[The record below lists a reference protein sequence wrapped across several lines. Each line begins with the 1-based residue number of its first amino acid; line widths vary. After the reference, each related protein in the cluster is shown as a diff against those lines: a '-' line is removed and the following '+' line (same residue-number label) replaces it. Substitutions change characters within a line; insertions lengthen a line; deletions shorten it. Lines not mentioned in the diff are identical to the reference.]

1 LSGAGPYFVALPQW
15 AAARGATREERVPMI
30 LMTVTGLVLLV
41 GIALTLWW
49 GGTGYKTWE
58 PALDVDAERTS
69 RSPAE
74 DRGPSVRTTVLRYL
88 RGVGIAL
95 VGGFWAG
102 ALVTGPFVRLI
113 MRLLAVTAGD
123 DAQGRLTEADE
134 VVGSI
139 DIDGTIGLVI
149 FGGILP
155 GLLSGA
161 IYVVFRRWMPRG
173 QLGGVVFGAL
183 HLVVAATR
191 VDPLR
196 PDNPDFDLLG
206 PGWLAVAAFG
216 LASVFHGMAVVAIA
230 NRYSHV
236 FPPAATTRVA
246 RTRAVLPLVL
256 PALLLIPAF
265 FLVIAIV
272 VGLAV
277 TLVASQIEPIVRFAR
292 SRGAL
297 LAGRIAVVLLAAALL
312 PGTIIGV
319 RDVIVRDDDAA
330 TSRQAG

>member
-1 LSGAGPYFVALPQW
+1 
-15 AAARGATREERVPMI
+15 MI

-230 NRYSHV
+230 NRYSHNI
-236 FPPAATTRVA
+236 PPAASA
-246 RTRAVLPLVL
+246 RTRAVVPLIL

-265 FLVIAIV
+265 VLLVNIA
-272 VGLAV
+272 VGFVITIAG
-277 TLVASQIEPIVRFAR
+277 SRIEPVVRFVR

-297 LAGRIAVVLLAAALL
+297 VGGRIAVVLLAVALL
-312 PGTIIGV
+312 PGTITDV
-319 RDVIVRDDDAA
+319 HDVIVRDDD
-330 TSRQAG
+330 TAGSPSG